1 MNAGVAFVLLAI
13 VRVNTFCARL
23 VVCGWFPLAR
33 HIIPAATKWDTW
45 HQLDADE
52 EAASSAQARRRWPAE
67 AIFSRVMQAPALQ
80 GKIPFHFL
88 PHVDGA
94 FLVACFDVLLMDF
107 NVVPVAWAQCVADL
121 GSHGLAQYP
130 GLHLLAYLVNRSG
143 ASPQA
148 TSDTNDA
155 SSAVSAATAA
165 AAAAATAAA
174 AAAGDVAGEDDH
186 GEDDS
191 CPNEDAAVTA
201 EDDKEDFEFVDRI
214 LTDAEWDEWDESS

>member
-1 MNAGVAFVLLAI
+1 
-13 VRVNTFCARL
+13 
-23 VVCGWFPLAR
+23 
-33 HIIPAATKWDTW
+33 
-45 HQLDADE
+45 
-52 EAASSAQARRRWPAE
+52 
-67 AIFSRVMQAPALQ
+67 MQAPALQ
-80 GKIPFHFL
+80 GEIPFHFL
-88 PHVDGA
+88 AHVDGA

-130 GLHLLAYLVNRSG
+130 GLHLLAYLVNRAG

-155 SSAVSAATAA
+155 SSAVSAAAAA

-201 EDDKEDFEFVDRI
+201 EDDQEDFEFVDRM